1 MSGREKIM
9 WENVDSNQNH
19 WLDCLCGN
27 IAAGEL
33 LGAQIGFRLHNE
45 VNPSG
50 GNISRRT
57 ASRGFKK
64 VII

>member
-1 MSGREKIM
+1 
-9 WENVDSNQNH
+9 VDSNQNH

-50 GNISRRT
+50 GNVSRRT

-64 VII
+64 VIV